1 MVLFSSPVLIA
12 AVILTWKA
20 TNNATTCIFCIKNDA
35 QLTERTYQARG
46 KKVLQLDSEYA
57 DDTAI
62 LFDNCEDL
70 TNGVHSIV
78 TQFAQFGM
86 EVHTAK
92 IEPKGD

>member
-1 MVLFSSPVLIA
+1 M
-12 AVILTWKA
+12 
-20 TNNATTCIFCIKNDA
+20 NNVTTCIFCSKNDA
-35 QLTERTYQARG
+35 QLTEHSYRARG

-57 DDTAI
+57 DSTAI

-78 TQFAQFGM
+78 THFARFGM

-92 IEPKGD
+92 IEPRGD